1 MFLNKPQRSSITLK
15 KQAPDKTALAGA
27 EFVLYAACDNNILS
41 EPAAVLRQPSESTA
55 DSDYVLTDEISE
67 ACKRAGITVMAKKHF
82 TDPAGRDRAL
92 SYLDNR
98 SILDGTY
105 YLKEIQEPEHFLAD
119 ENIYELKVSKGKITG
134 IRGLKKDETGVM
146 LPELVTAKSQSPS
159 VLFAVNNAKSG
170 IKGKKTVLWLDNGKV
185 QKEAPLGGIL
195 FDLYEADGTTLLRKG
210 SEESGEGIS
219 REDGSFAF
227 YGVDYGS
234 YVVKE
239 RSGGPLSGQY
249 KISGDQWTVE
259 VKDNQVVSTGRKNGE
274 SGLSPILFQNLHKK
288 GMVRINKVDAASLSP
303 LEHVKFD
310 VYPKDK
316 PQEKI
321 CSLVYDANGF
331 YTLPTPSVFSDQQT
345 NQWREPYV
353 TWEKSGGAFY
363 PALIAGEYEVVEEKP
378 QPGYENDLDE
388 QGNLNRHLFSIK
400 DGKTAVITNN
410 STSED
415 LSALFTNT
423 KADWR
428 IAVQKRVEVVGE

>member
-1 MFLNKPQRSSITLK
+1 M
-15 KQAPDKTALAGA
+15 
-27 EFVLYAACDNNILS
+27 
-41 EPAAVLRQPSESTA
+41 
-55 DSDYVLTDEISE
+55 
-67 ACKRAGITVMAKKHF
+67 
-82 TDPAGRDRAL
+82 
-92 SYLDNR
+92 
-98 SILDGTY
+98 
-105 YLKEIQEPEHFLAD
+105 
-119 ENIYELKVSKGKITG
+119 
-134 IRGLKKDETGVM
+134 
-146 LPELVTAKSQSPS
+146 
-159 VLFAVNNAKSG
+159 
-170 IKGKKTVLWLDNGKV
+170 

-195 FDLYEADGTTLLRKG
+195 FDLYEADGTTLLREG

-219 REDGSFAF
+219 REDGSFA
-227 YGVDYGS
+227 YGS

-345 NQWREPYV
+345 NQWGEPYV
-353 TWEKSGGAFY
+353 T
-363 PALIAGEYEVVEEKP
+363 
-378 QPGYENDLDE
+378 
-388 QGNLNRHLFSIK
+388 
-400 DGKTAVITNN
+400 
-410 STSED
+410 
-415 LSALFTNT
+415 
-423 KADWR
+423 
-428 IAVQKRVEVVGE
+428 